1 METDSVASPNAR
13 SPSGAMRVS
22 VTRYEYG
29 AAAPPAEVRRSCYSP
44 EIRDLPRQLNVGTNS
59 VDAHGRL
66 NNSGGQRTASVQCAP
81 IFPGTTRNHR
91 STQAIGHGTCA
102 IC

>member
-1 METDSVASPNAR
+1 METDSVTSPNAR

-29 AAAPPAEVRRSCYSP
+29 AAAPPDEVRRSCYSP

-59 VDAHGRL
+59 VDAQCSPEQQWRPA
-66 NNSGGQRTASVQCAP
+66 NRVCSVRTHL
-81 IFPGTTRNHR
+81 PGDHKK
-91 STQAIGHGTCA
+91 SQEHPGHGPWY
-102 IC
+102 